1 MDGNEDGMVVGDSE
15 GCLVMVGDRVKSPS
29 VGWLD
34 GYRVSVGCVDGNE
47 DGMVVG
53 DCVGC
58 VVHDIVKSI

>member
-1 MDGNEDGMVVGDSE
+1 MRVGCMDGD
-15 GCLVMVGDRVKSPS
+15 
-29 VGWLD
+29 
-34 GYRVSVGCVDGNE
+34 E